1 MCWVRSTLTLDL
13 LEPRRSRRIAGLL
26 PEPTDMTSQ
35 ELDPRENNTRD
46 GGGHCTRVASVW
58 PHQREPRTFSG
69 KADEDV
75 EEWLKHYQ
83 RVSKYNRWDQVMQ
96 LANVVFYL
104 AGTALLWFEN
114 HEEALA
120 TWEQFV
126 EEIKQCFGDSIS
138 KKKKA
143 EQTLAQRAQ
152 IPGETC
158 TTYIEEV
165 LKLCSIVCPQMSEE
179 DKVGHLLK
187 GIAEDVYNFL
197 ITKEDLASAA
207 DVVRHCRAFETLK
220 TRRITPKFGRL
231 ANVTTVASLDIS
243 ATEDIAAVVR
253 RIVREELDQQ
263 FQKMGHESRPRLYAD
278 PVPVNNQCALQH
290 APPTESAA
298 SWIRPPVRDHC
309 SEYHADVRTAAP
321 FQPITRHSEIEY
333 DEMPRQTR
341 GGYYRP
347 RGAVTTSPGTY
358 RAATEA
364 PTCYNC
370 GLQGHIARFCQRR
383 QQRGPRLPPRFAT
396 GWRNTMP
403 YFPAEPFQQPVQP
416 TATRHGSPASDRSLS
431 PQPSRQ
437 ARSPSPRRRLS
448 SPPLGN

>member
-1 MCWVRSTLTLDL
+1 MAS
-13 LEPRRSRRIAGLL
+13 P
-26 PEPTDMTSQ
+26 
-35 ELDPRENNTRD
+35 ELDPRGNNTRD

-96 LANVVFYL
+96 LDNVVFYL

-126 EEIKQCFGDSIS
+126 DEIKQCFGDSIS

-165 LKLCSIVCPQMSEE
+165 LKLCTIVCPQMSDE

-207 DVVRHCRAFETLK
+207 DVVRHCRAFETLN
-220 TRRITPKFGRL
+220 RRITPKFGRL
-231 ANVTTVASLDIS
+231 ANVTTVASVDIS
-243 ATEDIAAVVR
+243 ATEDIAAVFR

-263 FQKMGHESRPRLYAD
+263 FQKVSHEPRPRLYAD
-278 PVPVNNQCALQH
+278 PVPVNYQCALQH
-290 APPTESAA
+290 APATESAA
-298 SWIRPPVRDHC
+298 SWIRQLVRDHC

-321 FQPITRHSEIEY
+321 FQPLLGAVNLGTTRCPVRRAVATTDLGALSPPARERTALQPKPLLATTAVCGATSPDFARDVSSEDLDY
-333 DEMPRQTR
+333 LHGLRR
-341 GGYYRP
+341 GGGTPCPISLLSRFSSQCSRLRP
-347 RGAVTTSPGTY
+347 ATARQHRTAACLPSLRVKLAPHHRVGALVPHRWETSW
-358 RAATEA
+358 
-364 PTCYNC
+364 CDQ
-370 GLQGHIARFCQRR
+370 QG
-383 QQRGPRLPPRFAT
+383 
-396 GWRNTMP
+396 
-403 YFPAEPFQQPVQP
+403 
-416 TATRHGSPASDRSLS
+416 
-431 PQPSRQ
+431 
-437 ARSPSPRRRLS
+437 
-448 SPPLGN
+448 